1 MSLSDEG
8 SGLPT
13 EAVVHTVLVVDH
25 DKASINRLRGV
36 LEGAGYEM
44 LLATDGGQAHS
55 LVERRQPD
63 FVILDVDL
71 PGSETGF
78 EVCERLKQSRRQT
91 PVLVLTH
98 VDLPR
103 ARTLATRV
111 GADGYLLKPTEI
123 ARLPEVIPALARQLR
138 RRQLAEDQPVEN
150 APPARFNCR
159 CGKRFKVAHQ
169 HRGKTLT
176 CPSCG
181 EPVQVPRSS

>member
-1 MSLSDEG
+1 MNLSDEA
-8 SGLPT
+8 SGIAT
-13 EAVVHTVLVVDH
+13 EVTVHTVLVIDH
-25 DKASINRLRGV
+25 DRATVSQLRTLLGS
-36 LEGAGYEM
+36 AGYEV
-44 LLATDGGQAHS
+44 LVATDGGQAHS
-55 LVERRQPD
+55 LVERRAPD

-78 EVCERLKQSRRQT
+78 EVCERLKQSRRQI
-91 PVLVLTH
+91 PVLVLTR

-111 GADGYLLKPTEI
+111 GADGYLLKPAEMG
-123 ARLPEVIPALARQLR
+123 RLPEVIPALAQQLR
-138 RRQLAEDQPVEN
+138 RRQIAEEQPGEN
-150 APPARFNCR
+150 APPVRFHCR

-181 EPVQVPRSS
+181 EPVLVPRSS